1 MRVADEM
8 KEMLNRIAAL
18 EESHVGLANRIDAI
32 CTAFVPDDLGRPG
45 FDWHRTHHLKQ
56 MRKAQEFDS
65 IKIDVTKRI
74 VQAILT
80 IAGGAIVFGAT
91 TWIRGA

>member
-1 MRVADEM
+1 MRAADEM
-8 KEMLNRIAAL
+8 KEVLNRISAL
-18 EESHVGLANRIDAI
+18 EDSYVNLSNEVKAI

-45 FDWHRTHHLKQ
+45 FDGHRTHHLKQ

-74 VQAILT
+74 VQTILT